1 MSKLFWMMNRN
12 TAKKTSRNTTSFT
25 PGMLAL
31 PSIFWEILMSWT
43 VNTNE
48 STPHP
53 MGRMATSQTPALPSI
68 CSKPADSTPSTP
80 IDESTLTWLS
90 KIQLQQSLSTPHI
103 HALMSSAMPAQA
115 RSGTASRHVTR
126 RNAPTKGSAN
136 LLDLIASIIVAPL
149 AGDGELAV
157 RIRDRDDA

>member
-1 MSKLFWMMNRN
+1 
-12 TAKKTSRNTTSFT
+12 
-25 PGMLAL
+25 MLAL

-53 MGRMATSQTPALPSI
+53 MGRMATSQTPLATEYIVTVPALPSI

-126 RNAPTKGSAN
+126 RNAPAKGSAN

-149 AGDGELAV
+149 AGDGEFAV